1 MRATPGKFPQKQNRK
16 SGKNHPVSRNGKST
30 LK

>member
-16 SGKNHPVSRNGKST
+16 SGKKPSGVKKR
-30 LK
+30 